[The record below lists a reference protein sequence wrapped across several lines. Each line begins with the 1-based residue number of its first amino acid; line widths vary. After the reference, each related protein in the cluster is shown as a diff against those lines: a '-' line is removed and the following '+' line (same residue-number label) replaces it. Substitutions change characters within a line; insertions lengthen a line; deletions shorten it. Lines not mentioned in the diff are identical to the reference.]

1 MNDDFAVFIVTYKR
15 ANNQLTYNYLK
26 NNGYSGK
33 IYFVL
38 SDDDPT
44 IPEYQ
49 EKFGLDKCLVFNKQ
63 ESLSLFDIG
72 DNFDDERAVVYARN
86 KLYDLAAGVGI
97 KWALVL
103 DDDYI
108 NWQYCIGHNE
118 QPPTHRKIV
127 RSMDKLIY
135 CTLHYFK
142 SIPALSVAW
151 AQTGD
156 LIGGMENTEIA
167 NGYRIK
173 RKVMNSFFFD
183 VDNPMQFCGRINEDL
198 TGSILASMTGK
209 LVFTLYYVALLQL
222 ATQSNTGGLTDIY
235 LNMGTYVKSFYSVM
249 MAPSCVKIAAMGDV
263 HKRIHHQVSWNN
275 AASKI
280 ISDKYRKTA

>member
-26 NNGYSGK
+26 NNGYTGK

-49 EKFGLDKCLVFNKQ
+49 EKFGSDKCLVFNKQ

-86 KLYDLAAGVGI
+86 KLYELAAGVGI

-103 DDDYI
+103 DDDYTKFDYRI
-108 NWQYCIGHNE
+108 DSKIEYPRHKFIVKDIG
-118 QPPTHRKIV
+118 
-127 RSMDKLIY
+127 KLIE
-135 CTLHYFK
+135 CTFKYFVATK
-142 SIPALSVAW
+142 AVSVAF
-151 AQTGD
+151 AQGGD
-156 LIGGMENTEIA
+156 FIGGGEHVAIDGWKA
-167 NGYRIK
+167 K
-173 RKVMNSFFFD
+173 RKVMNSFFFCID
-183 VDNPMQFCGRINEDL
+183 TPLDFQGRINEDL
-198 TGSILASMTGK
+198 TASVIAGLRGK
-209 LVFTLYYVALLQL
+209 LVLTIPFASLTQL
-222 ATQSNTGGLTDIY
+222 ETQANSGGLTDIY

-249 MAPSCVKIAAMGDV
+249 MAPSCVKIAAMGDT
-263 HKRIHHQVSWNN
+263 HKRIHHQVTWNN

>member
-103 DDDYI
+103 DDDYTKFDYRI
-108 NWQYCIGHNE
+108 DSKTEYPSH
-118 QPPTHRKIV
+118 KFIV
-127 RSMDKLIY
+127 
-135 CTLHYFK
+135 K
-142 SIPALSVAW
+142 SIVDLIDCTYKYFVSTGAVSVAF
-151 AQTGD
+151 AQGGD
-156 LIGGMENTEIA
+156 FIGGGEHVAKDGWNA
-167 NGYRIK
+167 K
-173 RKVMNSFFFD
+173 RKVMNSFFFCI
-183 VDNPMQFCGRINEDL
+183 DNPLEFQGRINEDL
-198 TGSILASMTGK
+198 TASVIAGLRGK
-209 LVFTLYYVALLQL
+209 LVLTIPFASLTQL
-222 ATQSNTGGLTDIY
+222 ETQANSGGLTDIY